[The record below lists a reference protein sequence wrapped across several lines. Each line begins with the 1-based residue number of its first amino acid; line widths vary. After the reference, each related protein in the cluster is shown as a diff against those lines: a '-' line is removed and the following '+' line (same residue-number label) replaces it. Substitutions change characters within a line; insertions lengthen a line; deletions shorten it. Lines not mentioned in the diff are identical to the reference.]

1 MSYWIWRLN
10 TVNTWL
16 ASGFP
21 VRETK
26 WPMMLFNDILRRN
39 VYLEVKRFM
48 SLFELCWFYDAY
60 GIITEG
66 VQWAFGNTI
75 MELTRS
81 NGVGHTDSTAV
92 NVNVVVVAWKCMVL
106 FRQDTQELWQN
117 LTWKL
122 QEICQYFH
130 LFFLLF
136 SILCITC
143 NRELILTNRIG
154 LNYPKNRKFSVVTL
168 HLSVSNYF

>member
-10 TVNTWL
+10 IVNTWL
-16 ASGFP
+16 ASGFL
-21 VRETK
+21 VQETK

-39 VYLEVKRFM
+39 LYLEENRFM

-66 VQWAFGNTI
+66 VQWAFGNSI
-75 MELTRS
+75 MKLIKS
-81 NGVGHTDSTAV
+81 NGVGHTDSTAGHV
-92 NVNVVVVAWKCMVL
+92 NVAVVAWNCMYSSGRIL
-106 FRQDTQELWQN
+106 RELWQN

-122 QEICQYFH
+122 QEICQYFL

-136 SILCITC
+136 LLMY
-143 NRELILTNRIG
+143 NL
-154 LNYPKNRKFSVVTL
+154 
-168 HLSVSNYF
+168 